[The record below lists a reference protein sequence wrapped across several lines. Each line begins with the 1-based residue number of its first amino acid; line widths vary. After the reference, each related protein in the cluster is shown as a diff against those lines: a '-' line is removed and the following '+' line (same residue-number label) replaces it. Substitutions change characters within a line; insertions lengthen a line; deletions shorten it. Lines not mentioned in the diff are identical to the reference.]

1 VDTGPARGLLCL
13 GVSKYYTKKEGVM
26 RLQILEGV
34 IVCLLAVS
42 LMGCGALLQGSH
54 QTINIQSSPSGAK
67 VTVSPTGEEY
77 TTPTSIRLERKNTY
91 VLTFTKEGYAP
102 AKFTIQKKLDV
113 GMVILDFLFTGL
125 VGVVVDAVT
134 GAWYDLMP
142 EVVTVTLER
151 MRGAIDKPKE
161 ILVHMRLEGNTLR
174 IESDE
179 PGVKVRVEAIR

>member
-1 VDTGPARGLLCL
+1 
-13 GVSKYYTKKEGVM
+13 
-26 RLQILEGV
+26 
-34 IVCLLAVS
+34 
-42 LMGCGALLQGSH
+42 
-54 QTINIQSSPSGAK
+54 
-67 VTVSPTGEEY
+67 
-77 TTPTSIRLERKNTY
+77 
-91 VLTFTKEGYAP
+91 
-102 AKFTIQKKLDV
+102 
-113 GMVILDFLFTGL
+113 MVILDFLFTGL